1 MSKQCQKCHAEMA
14 DNMNFCPKCHAKF
27 EAAPDIHSTQPAQ
40 QTVSPAEAAPKP
52 SIARKF
58 WSVLGSILSILA
70 VSWGIFGHKLYDKHL
85 MPVARAEKVKAL
97 CSELEH
103 RPKDSIRVKHVG
115 NDHYEVEFAFAQ
127 TTDENGRKE
136 WIFLDEKAFTLVY
149 NRETKKFSFLD
160 WNEVKEWKKTRDAL
174 GWKK

>member
-1 MSKQCQKCHAEMA
+1 MKTSIRSM
-14 DNMNFCPKCHAKF
+14 
-27 EAAPDIHSTQPAQ
+27 
-40 QTVSPAEAAPKP
+40 TVILIFMVSA
-52 SIARKF
+52 
-58 WSVLGSILSILA
+58 SVYAGPFVNLSRYLDRHI
-70 VSWGIFGHKLYDKHL
+70 V
-85 MPVARAEKVKAL
+85 AEKAKAL

-115 NDHYEVEFAFAQ
+115 NDHYEVEFSFAQ

-160 WNEVKEWKKTRDAL
+160 WNEVKEWKKTKDAL